1 MTNFA
6 CSLAQVAVKSDI
18 VKTEQRDISA
28 LWGQVSFLAQVGDEP
43 VAALAA
49 AASRHPYAQGQIIFL
64 EREPV
69 AGIFLLEEGIV
80 KICRYSLE
88 GREHILTLID
98 AGETFNDVAA
108 LDGGPNPACAIAFS
122 DVVVWRIDRADLQTI
137 VTRYPRLAWALIE
150 NLAGRTRHLLGVVQ
164 GLATRTVRGRLARL
178 LLDQAAASEEGRIP
192 IPLTQEEMAALLGTV
207 RDVVGRTVRGLA
219 ADGLIV
225 VERQH
230 IIIVDRAGLEA
241 EAEA

>member
-1 MTNFA
+1 M
-6 CSLAQVAVKSDI
+6 
-18 VKTEQRDISA
+18 
-28 LWGQVSFLAQVGDEP
+28 LAQVGDEP

-49 AASRHPYAQGQIIFL
+49 VAQRQSYAQGQTIFM

-69 AGIFLLEEGIV
+69 AGIFLIEDGVV
-80 KICRYSLE
+80 KICRYALD
-88 GREHILTLID
+88 GREHILTLLD
-98 AGETFNDVAA
+98 SGETFNDVAA

-122 DVVVWRIDRADLQTI
+122 DVAVWRIDRADLQAI

-164 GLATRTVRGRLARL
+164 DLAARSVRGRLARL
-178 LLDQAAASEEGRIP
+178 LLEQATTSEEGRTP

-207 RDVVGRTVRGLA
+207 REVVGRTLRGMA
-219 ADGLIV
+219 ADGLIA

-230 IIIVDRAGLEA
+230 IVIIDRAGLEA
-241 EAEA
+241 EALA